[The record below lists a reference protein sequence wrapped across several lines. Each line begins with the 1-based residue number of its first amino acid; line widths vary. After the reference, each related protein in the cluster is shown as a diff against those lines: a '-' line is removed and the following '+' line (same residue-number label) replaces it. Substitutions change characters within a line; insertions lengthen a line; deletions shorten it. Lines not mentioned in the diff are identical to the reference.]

1 MTITNFLILG
11 LFIGAHHFHQE
22 PEICSKIPRAFLLL
36 IEESGFTLTYLAL
49 PCHVLLLAFWCSPD
63 HGWSGKE
70 VIKKNMDVEHRSRQ
84 KSVGYHHTLKWSFPS
99 CGLYQTMTSSHLF
112 GGVLH
117 AQLAQLQ
124 PSDSFHPAMNGIQG
138 EKVVPPKCPCTT
150 KVTTVERIKKRIYLS
165 QVYKLHLR
173 FFLKFWKIVKSLPFS
188 CFLMFFPFQRKQ
200 KHEFYPA
207 AASLGLVHVELLPA
221 SLRCHRNCDFPAR
234 NCGWP
239 PLDGAPAR

>member
-1 MTITNFLILG
+1 MVELRPLSNHDFV
-11 LFIGAHHFHQE
+11 
-22 PEICSKIPRAFLLL
+22 PS
-36 IEESGFTLTYLAL
+36 
-49 PCHVLLLAFWCSPD
+49 FW
-63 HGWSGKE
+63 
-70 VIKKNMDVEHRSRQ
+70 
-84 KSVGYHHTLKWSFPS
+84 
-99 CGLYQTMTSSHLF
+99 
-112 GGVLH
+112 GVLH
-117 AQLAQLQ
+117 AHLAQ

-138 EKVVPPKCPCTT
+138 EPNVHVQQ
-150 KVTTVERIKKRIYLS
+150 KVTTVETIKKRVYLS

-173 FFLKFWKIVKSLPFS
+173 FFSKSCRKIAKSCLS
-188 CFLMFFPFQRKQ
+188 HVSLLFFPFQRKQ